1 MKHICIRITA
11 YVLVLVM
18 FSASIFSAYSL
29 TADAKGSRDLY
40 GTGTADDI
48 DITKLLDMA
57 LNKGGMSMSPS
68 TIKAFLE
75 YWWDSVASDINTCIG
90 NASSA
95 ITTTQD
101 FADYIISAL
110 NNAEHYDKLGEI
122 IKRYVQYVLTL
133 DYKSLSDFKQ
143 LLTQEG
149 TFRKFL
155 LSYVVDEDGNIA
167 STVNNKLAKYSLKS
181 GLVNMARKAADAY
194 IEEYEGYFLI
204 PTYTYKDV
212 SVSWFPDRELYDFV
226 YRSLKTISEG
236 GIFGMSL
243 VRFNGSF
250 CFVNLSN
257 SNFVIYSNPAEN
269 RNYTYFPSNVMSS
282 NWSTQRPYYS
292 IFFENNALSATCDFY
307 DLSDVSFTFDGTK
320 ISTFLRL
327 YTSPYFVD
335 YLNSGLTD
343 IVLFTSDGR
352 SVKWWKSLDVF
363 KQYTVGQSNIYY
375 SNTYSSFDNSVDNS
389 VTFTGQY
396 YTNNAYSHTTIQNNI
411 DNSQEINET
420 TINNIVN
427 NYITNNYY
435 GTDNSGGDGS
445 GSGSG
450 DDSGISQLLAVLV
463 DGLAALADSVGKLLD
478 GIENLFMKLFVP
490 SEGFAD
496 PIKDKINTKF
506 YFIGETHSD
515 IVGLVDRFDAMGKT
529 VPTVTFPLSKTPLA
543 KYGVSDIT
551 VSFDWFVPYRVGF
564 QLLISAIMWAMFLFN
579 QFFGLKNLIRGTDS
593 AARNID
599 IPGPDK

>member
-167 STVNNKLAKYSLKS
+167 GTVDNKLKRYSLKS
-181 GLVNMARKAADAY
+181 DLVNMVRQASDYY
-194 IEEYEGYFLI
+194 ISEHESYFLI
-204 PTYTYKDV
+204 KSHTVNDI
-212 SVSWFPDRELYDFV
+212 SVSSFFYQQEYTSICNVLRSIPSDMQVMLTYQSLGGTQSAYRFTDF
-226 YRSLKTISEG
+226 TNCG
-236 GIFGMSL
+236 
-243 VRFNGSF
+243 
-250 CFVNLSN
+250 FVSASPTATNPAARLNTYIYN
-257 SNFVIYSNPAEN
+257 SNWTLTTSVRYCDIVKQADKTASDFTAANIANSNTTH
-269 RNYTYFPSNVMSS
+269 RLY
-282 NWSTQRPYYS
+282 Q
-292 IFFENNALSATCDFY
+292 
-307 DLSDVSFTFDGTK
+307 FTFDK
-320 ISTFLRL
+320 PSNYPWL
-327 YTSPYFVD
+327 Y
-335 YLNSGLTD
+335 
-343 IVLFTSDGR
+343 TSDGR
-352 SVKWWKSLDVF
+352 LVKIWKSLDAY
-363 KQYTVGQSNIYY
+363 KKYTVNKQDIYY
-375 SNTYSSFDNSVDNS
+375 TDKYSDFDTMADNTINFNYS
-389 VTFTGQY
+389 Y
-396 YTNNAYSHTTIQNNI
+396 YATTNYSHIAIQNNI

-490 SEGFAD
+490 AEGFAD

-515 IVGLVDRFDAMGKT
+515 IVGLVDRFDAMGNT

-551 VSFDWFVPYRVGF
+551 VSFDWFEPYRVGF